1 MLEGFLFVLSRA
13 EAGQGWMS
21 CQGGLRLGPVTAA
34 RQATGVVVATRGHGG
49 MVHGEMGPL
58 RSRREVGRRGQ
69 GQLLLA
75 EEEEEDDDDDEEEDW
90 KQWTGRKIPIQ

>member
-1 MLEGFLFVLSRA
+1 
-13 EAGQGWMS
+13 
-21 CQGGLRLGPVTAA
+21 
-34 RQATGVVVATRGHGG
+34 

-75 EEEEEDDDDDEEEDW
+75 EEEEEDDDDEEEDW